1 MLRPHVFYF
10 FLDTNIS
17 PQQDRT
23 IIATAIPTITDDFH
37 ALNDVG
43 WYGSAYMLTSCAF
56 QLFFGKIYTFY
67 NTKWVFL
74 SAIIIFEV
82 GSVLCGAAP
91 SSIVFIIGRAIAG
104 MGSAGIFSG
113 VIVVM
118 VASVPLHQRP
128 AYQGGFGGVFG
139 LASVLGPLMGGAFT
153 THATWRWCKSSIVDS
168 LVRLPP
174 LTPQQVS
181 TLTSLL
187 VPYHW
192 SSLQ

>member
-56 QLFFGKIYTFY
+56 QLFFGKVYTFY

-91 SSIVFIIGRAIAG
+91 SSIVGPCYCWDGIRWHIFWCHRGYG
-104 MGSAGIFSG
+104 CFGS
-113 VIVVM
+113 
-118 VASVPLHQRP
+118 
-128 AYQGGFGGVFG
+128 
-139 LASVLGPLMGGAFT
+139 LAPT
-153 THATWRWCKSSIVDS
+153 SSIS
-168 LVRLPP
+168 RRIWWCLWL
-174 LTPQQVS
+174 S
-181 TLTSLL
+181 ISA
-187 VPYHW
+187 W
-192 SSLQ
+192 SFDGWCIHDTCYMEMV